1 MSLEG
6 KKSKKTKRIMII
18 QKRVLVLGSA
28 VLCMAMTSFANLIT
42 NGSFE
47 SGNFVP
53 DANDTMSLPLGAT
66 DMTGWTVI
74 AADLAW
80 IGPSN
85 PFSLSASDGSN
96 FLDLSGYHDNA
107 PYAGVEQTIPTV
119 IGGQYEISLDLGL
132 STLYDTMPVGAV
144 VNAGSDST
152 TFTSGTPSSIN
163 EWQTFTYDFTATSA
177 NTTIQI
183 IGQVA
188 DDQSQK
194 YIGLD
199 NVSVQ
204 LIPEPGTLALFA
216 GSGLIALVGWRRSRK
231 V

>member
-1 MSLEG
+1 MSLQG

-47 SGNFVP
+47 NGNFVP

-85 PFSLSASDGSN
+85 PFSLSASDGN
-96 FLDLSGYHDNA
+96 YFLDLSGYHDNA
-107 PYAGVEQTIPTV
+107 PYAGVEQTIPTT
-119 IGGQYEISLDLGL
+119 IGAQYQLSLDLGS
-132 STLYDTMPVGAV
+132 STIYNTMPVGV
-144 VNAGSDST
+144 LVNAGTDST
-152 TFTSGTPSSIN
+152 TFTSTPTVQSG
-163 EWQTFTYDFTATSA
+163 WDLFTFDFVATSA
-177 NTTIQI
+177 FTTIQI

-188 DDQSQK
+188 GNQSQA

-199 NVSVQ
+199 NVNVE
-204 LIPEPGTLALFA
+204 LVPEPGTLAVFA
-216 GSGLIALVGWRRSRK
+216 GSGLLALVGWRRFRK
-231 V
+231 A

>member
-1 MSLEG
+1 
-6 KKSKKTKRIMII
+6 
-18 QKRVLVLGSA
+18 
-28 VLCMAMTSFANLIT
+28 
-42 NGSFE
+42 
-47 SGNFVP
+47 
-53 DANDTMSLPLGAT
+53 
-66 DMTGWTVI
+66 
-74 AADLAW
+74 
-80 IGPSN
+80 
-85 PFSLSASDGSN
+85 
-96 FLDLSGYHDNA
+96 
-107 PYAGVEQTIPTV
+107 
-119 IGGQYEISLDLGL
+119 
-132 STLYDTMPVGAV
+132 MPVGAV